1 MPFDFTSIWMPL
13 GLIGLLG
20 IYMVAQFIQ
29 ERRDTRRA
37 MAEEAQAKAAAP
49 AEATPAEAASAE
61 AAPAAAEVAPAEA
74 SAAPAPA
81 AAPVAAAAPEE
92 KKKRKLRWRTAWIW
106 MPFLIGFAGQAYL
119 TYIKPMLEA
128 GAQ

>member
-1 MPFDFTSIWMPL
+1 MPFDLTSIWMPL
-13 GLIGLLG
+13 SLIGLLG

-37 MAEEAQAKAAAP
+37 LAEEAEVRASAP
-49 AEATPAEAASAE
+49 AD
-61 AAPAAAEVAPAEA
+61 
-74 SAAPAPA
+74 
-81 AAPVAAAAPEE
+81 AAPVLAVTPVAMAAPEE

-106 MPFLIGFAGQAYL
+106 MPFLIGFFGQAYL
-119 TYIKPMLEA
+119 SYIKPMLEA

>member
-1 MPFDFTSIWMPL
+1 MPFDLTSIWMPL

-29 ERRDTRRA
+29 ERRDTRLA
-37 MAEEAQAKAAAP
+37 LAEEAAAP
-49 AEATPAEAASAE
+49 AASAE
-61 AAPAAAEVAPAEA
+61 AGTPSAPAVTPVAT
-74 SAAPAPA
+74 AAPT
-81 AAPVAAAAPEE
+81 E

-106 MPFLIGFAGQAYL
+106 MPFLLGFFGQAYL
-119 TYIKPMLEA
+119 NYIKPMLEA